1 MVCPALFFSRKELRV
16 LMKIADLLDIKSIST
31 ELTSSKK
38 VAVLA
43 EMVDLLRRVQ
53 PDLDAAELLTVLI
66 DREELGSTGIGDGVA
81 IPHGKL
87 KGLDRL
93 LMAFGR
99 KKDGIDF
106 DSMDNRPAH
115 LFFLLLAPESEAT
128 LHLKALARISKLL
141 RKEDVRRQL
150 LDAPDPATLLSI
162 LSQED

>member
-1 MVCPALFFSRKELRV
+1 
-16 LMKIADLLDIKSIST
+16 MKIADLLDIKAIST

-38 VAVLA
+38 VEVLA

-106 DSMDNRPAH
+106 DAMDNRPAH

-150 LDAPDPATLLSI
+150 LAAPDPATLLSI

>member
-1 MVCPALFFSRKELRV
+1 
-16 LMKIADLLDIKSIST
+16 MKIADLLDVKAIST
-31 ELTSSKK
+31 ELTSQKK
-38 VAVLA
+38 IEVLA
-43 EMVDLLRRVQ
+43 ELVDLLRRVQ
-53 PDLDAAELLTVLI
+53 PDLDTAELMAVLI
-66 DREELGSTGIGDGVA
+66 DREELGSTGIGDGIA

-141 RKEDVRRQL
+141 RKDDVRRQL

>member
-1 MVCPALFFSRKELRV
+1 
-16 LMKIADLLDIKSIST
+16 MKIADLLDIKAIST

-38 VAVLA
+38 VEVLA

-53 PDLDAAELLTVLI
+53 PDLDAKELLAVLI

-87 KGLDRL
+87 KGLERL

-99 KKDGIDF
+99 KKAGVDF

-115 LFFLLLAPESEAT
+115 LFFLLLAPENEAT

-150 LDAPDPATLLSI
+150 LDAPDPAALLSI

>member
-1 MVCPALFFSRKELRV
+1 MSDPVFFREKSLEL
-16 LMKIADLLDIKSIST
+16 LMKIADLLDIKAIST
-31 ELTSSKK
+31 ELTSTNK
-38 VAVLA
+38 VEVLA

-53 PDLDAAELLTVLI
+53 PDLDAAELLAVLI

-81 IPHGKL
+81 IPHGKI
-87 KGLDRL
+87 KALDRL
-93 LMAFGR
+93 LMAFAR
-99 KKDGIDF
+99 KKEGIDF
-106 DSMDNRPAH
+106 DSMDNRPAR

-150 LDAPDPATLLSI
+150 LDAPDPATLLRI

>member
-1 MVCPALFFSRKELRV
+1 
-16 LMKIADLLDIKSIST
+16 MKIADLLDIRAISA
-31 ELTSSKK
+31 ELSSNKK
-38 VAVLA
+38 VEVLA
-43 EMVDLLRRVQ
+43 EMVELLRRVQ
-53 PDLDAAELLTVLI
+53 PDLDTAELLTVLI

-99 KKDGIDF
+99 KQSGIDF

>member
-1 MVCPALFFSRKELRV
+1 
-16 LMKIADLLDIKSIST
+16 MKIADILDIKAISPALIAGNKV
-31 ELTSSKK
+31 EVLT
-38 VAVLA
+38 
-43 EMVDLLRRVQ
+43 EMVELLRRVE
-53 PDLDAAELLTVLI
+53 PDLDANKLLTVLI
-66 DREELGSTGIGDGVA
+66 EREELGSTGIGDGVA

-99 KKDGIDF
+99 TTDGIDF

-115 LFFLLLAPESEAT
+115 LFFLLLAPEYEAT

-141 RKEDVRRQL
+141 RKKDVREQL
-150 LDAPDPATLLSI
+150 LTTSDPKVLLSI

>member
-1 MVCPALFFSRKELRV
+1 
-16 LMKIADLLDIKSIST
+16 MKIADLLDIKAIST
-31 ELTSSKK
+31 ELTSSNKIE
-38 VAVLA
+38 VLA

-53 PDLDAAELLTVLI
+53 PDLDATELLAVLI

-99 KKDGIDF
+99 KQDGVDF

-141 RKEDVRRQL
+141 RKEDIRRQL

>member
-1 MVCPALFFSRKELRV
+1 
-16 LMKIADLLDIKSIST
+16 MKIVDLLDIKAIST
-31 ELTSSKK
+31 ELTSTSK
-38 VAVLA
+38 VEVLA
-43 EMVDLLRRVQ
+43 ELVDLLRRVQ
-53 PDLDAAELLTVLI
+53 PDLDAGKLLTVLI
-66 DREELGSTGIGDGVA
+66 EREELGSTGIGDGIA

-99 KKDGIDF
+99 KKDGVDF
-106 DSMDNRPAH
+106 DAMDNRPTH

-150 LDAPDPATLLSI
+150 LEAPDPATLLNI

>member
-1 MVCPALFFSRKELRV
+1 
-16 LMKIADLLDIKSIST
+16 MKIADLLDIRAISS
-31 ELTSSKK
+31 ELSSNKK
-38 VAVLA
+38 VEVLA

-53 PDLDAAELLTVLI
+53 PDLDAAELLAVLI

-87 KGLDRL
+87 RGLDRL

-99 KKDGIDF
+99 KQDGIDF

-141 RKEDVRRQL
+141 RKDDVRRQL
-150 LDAPDPATLLSI
+150 LDAPDPATLLNI

>member
-1 MVCPALFFSRKELRV
+1 
-16 LMKIADLLDIKSIST
+16 MKIADLLDVKAIST
-31 ELTSSKK
+31 ELTSRNK
-38 VAVLA
+38 VEVLI
-43 EMVDLLRRVQ
+43 EMIELLRRVQ
-53 PDLDAAELLTVLI
+53 PDLDAAELLAVLI
-66 DREELGSTGIGDGVA
+66 DREELGSTGIGDGIA

-106 DSMDNRPAH
+106 DSIDNRPAH

-141 RKEDVRRQL
+141 RKDDVRRLL

>member
-1 MVCPALFFSRKELRV
+1 
-16 LMKIADLLDIKSIST
+16 MKIVDLLDIKAISI
-31 ELTSSKK
+31 ELTSTTK
-38 VAVLA
+38 VEVLA
-43 EMVDLLRRVQ
+43 EMVDLLRQVQ

-66 DREELGSTGIGDGVA
+66 EREELGSTGIGDGIA

-99 KKDGIDF
+99 KKDGVDF
-106 DSMDNRPAH
+106 DAMDNRPAH
-115 LFFLLLAPESEAT
+115 LIFLLLAPESEAT

-141 RKEDVRRQL
+141 RKEEVRRQL
-150 LDAPDPATLLSI
+150 LEAPDPQALLNI

>member
-1 MVCPALFFSRKELRV
+1 
-16 LMKIADLLDIKSIST
+16 MKIADLLDIKAIST
-31 ELTSSKK
+31 ELTSSNK
-38 VAVLA
+38 VEVLA

-53 PDLDAAELLTVLI
+53 PDLDAVELSKVLI

-87 KGLDRL
+87 KGLNRL

-99 KKDGIDF
+99 KQEGIDF

-150 LDAPDPATLLSI
+150 LAAPDPATLLSI

>member
-1 MVCPALFFSRKELRV
+1 
-16 LMKIADLLDIKSIST
+16 MKIADLLDIKAIST

-38 VAVLA
+38 VEVLA

-99 KKDGIDF
+99 KQDGIDF

>member
-1 MVCPALFFSRKELRV
+1 
-16 LMKIADLLDIKSIST
+16 MKIADLLDIKAISPA
-31 ELTSSKK
+31 LTSSNK

-43 EMVDLLRRVQ
+43 ELVDLLRRVQ
-53 PDLDAAELLTVLI
+53 PELDATELLAVLLE
-66 DREELGSTGIGDGVA
+66 REELGSTGIGDGIA

-87 KGLDRL
+87 KGIERL

-99 KKDGIDF
+99 KQEGIDF
-106 DSMDNRPAH
+106 DSMDNRPAR

-141 RKEDVRRQL
+141 RKDDVRQQL
-150 LDAPDPATLLSI
+150 LDAPDPETLLSI

>member
-1 MVCPALFFSRKELRV
+1 
-16 LMKIADLLDIKSIST
+16 MKIADLLDIKAIST

-38 VAVLA
+38 IEVLA

-53 PDLDAAELLTVLI
+53 PDLDAAELLAVLI

-150 LDAPDPATLLSI
+150 LEAPDSATLLSI
-162 LSQED
+162 MSQED

>member
-1 MVCPALFFSRKELRV
+1 
-16 LMKIADLLDIKSIST
+16 MKIADLLDIKAISS
-31 ELTSSKK
+31 ELTSSNKIE
-38 VAVLA
+38 VLA

-53 PDLDAAELLTVLI
+53 PDLDATELLAVLI

-99 KKDGIDF
+99 KQDGVDF

-141 RKEDVRRQL
+141 RKEDIRRQL

>member
-1 MVCPALFFSRKELRV
+1 
-16 LMKIADLLDIKSIST
+16 MKIADLLDINAIST

-38 VAVLA
+38 VEVLA

-53 PDLDAAELLTVLI
+53 PDLDAAELLAVLI
-66 DREELGSTGIGDGVA
+66 EREELGSTGIGDGVA

-87 KGLDRL
+87 RGLDRL

-106 DSMDNRPAH
+106 DAMDNRPAH

-150 LDAPDPATLLSI
+150 LDASDSATLLSI

>member
-1 MVCPALFFSRKELRV
+1 
-16 LMKIADLLDIKSIST
+16 MKIADLLDIRAIST
-31 ELTSSKK
+31 ELSSNKK
-38 VAVLA
+38 VEVLA
-43 EMVDLLRRVQ
+43 EMVNLLRRVQ
-53 PDLDAAELLTVLI
+53 PDLDAAELLAVLI

-99 KKDGIDF
+99 KQDGIDF

-150 LDAPDPATLLSI
+150 LDASDPATLLNI

>member
-1 MVCPALFFSRKELRV
+1 
-16 LMKIADLLDIKSIST
+16 MKIADLLDIRAIST
-31 ELTSSKK
+31 ELSSNNK
-38 VAVLA
+38 VEVLA

-53 PDLDAAELLTVLI
+53 PDLDAAELLAVLI

-99 KKDGIDF
+99 KRDGIDF

-150 LDAPDPATLLSI
+150 LDAPDPATLLNI

>member
-1 MVCPALFFSRKELRV
+1 
-16 LMKIADLLDIKSIST
+16 MKIADLLNVKAIST
-31 ELTSSKK
+31 ELTSSGKIE
-38 VAVLA
+38 VLA
-43 EMVDLLRRVQ
+43 EMIDLLRRVQ
-53 PDLDAAELLTVLI
+53 PNLDAAELLAVLI

-106 DSMDNRPAH
+106 DSMDNRPAR
-115 LFFLLLAPESEAT
+115 LFFLLLAPENEAT

-141 RKEDVRRQL
+141 RKDDVRQQL
-150 LDAPDPATLLSI
+150 LDASDPATLLRI

>member
-1 MVCPALFFSRKELRV
+1 
-16 LMKIADLLDIKSIST
+16 MKIADLLDIKAIST
-31 ELTSSKK
+31 ELTSSNK
-38 VAVLA
+38 VEVLA

-53 PDLDAAELLTVLI
+53 PDLDAAELLAVLI

-150 LDAPDPATLLSI
+150 LDAPDPAALLNI

>member
-1 MVCPALFFSRKELRV
+1 
-16 LMKIADLLDIKSIST
+16 MKIADLLDIKAISA
-31 ELTSSKK
+31 ELTSSRK
-38 VAVLA
+38 VEVLA
-43 EMVDLLRRVQ
+43 ELVDLLRRVQ
-53 PDLDAAELLTVLI
+53 PDLDAAELLAVLI
-66 DREELGSTGIGDGVA
+66 EREELGSTGIGDGIA

-93 LMAFGR
+93 FMAFGR
-99 KKDGIDF
+99 KRDGIDF
-106 DSMDNRPAH
+106 DAMDNRPAH

-150 LDAPDPATLLSI
+150 LDAPDSATLLSI

>member
-1 MVCPALFFSRKELRV
+1 
-16 LMKIADLLDIKSIST
+16 MKIADLLDIKAISA
-31 ELTSSKK
+31 ELSSSKK
-38 VAVLA
+38 VEILA

-53 PDLDAAELLTVLI
+53 PDLDAAELLAVLI

-87 KGLDRL
+87 KSLDRL

-99 KKDGIDF
+99 KKDGVDF
-106 DSMDNRPAH
+106 DSMDNRPAQ

-150 LDAPDPATLLSI
+150 LDAPDSASLLSI

>member
-1 MVCPALFFSRKELRV
+1 
-16 LMKIADLLDIKSIST
+16 MKIADLLDIRAIST
-31 ELTSSKK
+31 ELSSNKK
-38 VAVLA
+38 VEVLV
-43 EMVDLLRRVQ
+43 ELVDLLRRVQ
-53 PDLDAAELLTVLI
+53 PNLDAAELLAVLI

-99 KKDGIDF
+99 KQDGIDF

-150 LDAPDPATLLSI
+150 LDASDPAILLNI

>member
-1 MVCPALFFSRKELRV
+1 
-16 LMKIADLLDIKSIST
+16 MKIADLLDVKAIST
-31 ELTSSKK
+31 ELTSRNK
-38 VAVLA
+38 VEVLI
-43 EMVDLLRRVQ
+43 EMIELLRRVQ
-53 PDLDAAELLTVLI
+53 PGLDAAELLAVLI
-66 DREELGSTGIGDGVA
+66 DREELGSTGIGDGIA

-106 DSMDNRPAH
+106 DSIDNRPAH

-141 RKEDVRRQL
+141 RKDDVRRLL

>member
-1 MVCPALFFSRKELRV
+1 
-16 LMKIADLLDIKSIST
+16 MKIADLLDIKAIST

-38 VAVLA
+38 IEVLA

-53 PDLDAAELLTVLI
+53 PDLDATELLAVLI

-81 IPHGKL
+81 IPHGKI
-87 KGLDRL
+87 KGLDQL

-99 KKDGIDF
+99 KKDGVDF
-106 DSMDNRPAH
+106 DSMDNRPAF

-141 RKEDVRRQL
+141 RKEDIRRQL
-150 LDAPDPATLLSI
+150 VDAPDPATVLSI

>member
-1 MVCPALFFSRKELRV
+1 
-16 LMKIADLLDIKSIST
+16 MKIADLLDIKAIST
-31 ELTSSKK
+31 ELTANNK
-38 VAVLA
+38 VEVLA

-53 PDLDAAELLTVLI
+53 PDLDATELLAVLI

-150 LDAPDPATLLSI
+150 LDAPDPASLLRI

>member
-1 MVCPALFFSRKELRV
+1 
-16 LMKIADLLDIKSIST
+16 MKIADILDIKAIST
-31 ELTSSKK
+31 ELTSSAK
-38 VAVLA
+38 VEVLA

-53 PDLDAAELLTVLI
+53 PDLDATELLTVLI
-66 DREELGSTGIGDGVA
+66 EREELGSTGIGDGVA
-81 IPHGKL
+81 IPHGKI

-99 KKDGIDF
+99 KQEGIDF

-141 RKEDVRRQL
+141 RKEEVRRQL
-150 LDAPDPATLLSI
+150 LDASDSATLLSI

>member
-1 MVCPALFFSRKELRV
+1 
-16 LMKIADLLDIKSIST
+16 MKIADLLDIKAIST

-38 VAVLA
+38 VEVLA

-53 PDLDAAELLTVLI
+53 PDLDATELLAVLI

-106 DSMDNRPAH
+106 DSIDNRPAH

-141 RKEDVRRQL
+141 RKEDVRHQL
-150 LDAPDPATLLSI
+150 LEAPDVASLLRI

>member
-1 MVCPALFFSRKELRV
+1 
-16 LMKIADLLDIKSIST
+16 MKIADLLDVKAIST
-31 ELTSSKK
+31 ELTSRNKIE
-38 VAVLA
+38 VLV
-43 EMVDLLRRVQ
+43 EMIELLRRVQ
-53 PDLDAAELLTVLI
+53 PDLDAEELLAVLI
-66 DREELGSTGIGDGVA
+66 DREELGSTGIGDGIA

-87 KGLDRL
+87 KGLNRL

-106 DSMDNRPAH
+106 DSIDNRPAH

-141 RKEDVRRQL
+141 RKDDVRRQL